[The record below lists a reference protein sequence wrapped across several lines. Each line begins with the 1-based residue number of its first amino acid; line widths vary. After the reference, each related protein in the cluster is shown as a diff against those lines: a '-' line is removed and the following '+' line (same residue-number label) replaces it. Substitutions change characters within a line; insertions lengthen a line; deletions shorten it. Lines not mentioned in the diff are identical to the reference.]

1 MPTPPWSL
9 IIPVKQ
15 TAVAKSR
22 LLELGDSLRR
32 ELALAFALDTV
43 TAALGCPD
51 VDEVVVVTN
60 DGLVSETVVAR
71 GARVVP
77 DEPDAGLNPALESA
91 AAAVWRRTP
100 AARLAVMSA
109 DLPAVRAS
117 DLSLALTGAPDG
129 RWFVPDHSGAGTT
142 MLGVPAGIELRPAFG
157 SGSRAAHLTSG
168 AVEVGGRELLRL
180 RLDVDTV
187 ADLAAAV
194 ELGVGAATTAVL
206 IGSGWSPQQ
215 PVTREAG

>member
-9 IIPVKQ
+9 IVPVKQ

-22 LLELGDSLRR
+22 LVGLGDLLRR
-32 ELALAFALDTV
+32 DLALAFALDTV

-51 VDEVVVVTN
+51 VEEVVVVTN
-60 DGLVSETVVAR
+60 DGHVRELVAPL
-71 GARVVP
+71 GARVLL

-91 AAAVWRRTP
+91 AAAVRHRTP

-109 DLPAVRAS
+109 DLPAIRAS
-117 DLSLALTGAPDG
+117 DLSLALAAAPGG
-129 RWFVPDHSGAGTT
+129 RWFVPDRSGSGTT

-157 SGSRAAHLTSG
+157 PGSRAAHRASG
-168 AVEVGGRELLRL
+168 ATEVGGHELLRL

-187 ADLAAAV
+187 ADLGAAV
-194 ELGVGAATTAVL
+194 ELGVGVETTTVL
-206 IGSGWSPQQ
+206 LGSGWPLRQATS
-215 PVTREAG
+215 REAG